1 MSAMENT
8 SHEHPANDAGSA
20 IHDYSNLYKDYQLPY
35 YDHAADVANINVLD
49 QQVHGD
55 LGVIYKERWM
65 MGDEAQTEYNVLRCQ
80 AAEPRTDV
88 WAVKDLAWSTQ
99 LEGLNTDVARKI
111 MRIGMNAIIKGPE
124 LHNAIKLSESA
135 YNTHAILDGYQK
147 LGYLDAQHIA
157 VEGYSRGSMIGFGTN
172 AYAEQFDRK
181 VIYSNLTDPCMALGI
196 HADAETVKKAISLPV
211 DLGLLGAAALQGV
224 LANPNRGR
232 HLLKTIDFSAEGA
245 AQFVRTGRHLLNG
258 EAGMMASKTPL
269 DMKATI
275 AFFRRS
281 EANDEPVYRQLL
293 AGREYVRFVQP
304 EGGHGGGI
312 DSRIIGNVAV
322 RMGRLVDQLEEGRVP
337 DEIDYQKILYG
348 DKPITDL

>member
-1 MSAMENT
+1 MSAMKNASREQ
-8 SHEHPANDAGSA
+8 PLDDAGIA
-20 IHDYSNLYKDYQLPY
+20 VHDYSKIYDDYELPY
-35 YDHAADVANINVLD
+35 YNHAADVANLDIVD
-49 QQVHGD
+49 QQTHDG
-55 LGVIYKERWM
+55 LGVIYKERWI
-65 MGDEAQTEYNVLRCQ
+65 MGDEAQTAYNVLRCQ
-80 AAEPRTDV
+80 AAEQRTDV

-111 MRIGMNAIIKGPE
+111 MRLGMNAVIKGPE
-124 LHNAIKLSESA
+124 LHNAIRLSESA

-147 LGYLDAQHIA
+147 LGYMDASHVA

-196 HADAETVKKAISLPV
+196 HADSETVKKAINLPQ
-211 DLGLLGAAALQGV
+211 DILYLGAAALKGV
-224 LANPNRGR
+224 LDNPNRGK

-245 AQFVRTGRHLLNG
+245 AQFVRTGRYLLNG
-258 EAGMMASKTPL
+258 EAGMMASKTPM

-275 AFFRRS
+275 AFFRHS
-281 EANDEPVYRQLL
+281 EANDEVVYRQLL
-293 AGREYVRFVQP
+293 EGRKDVRFVQP

-322 RMGRLVDQLEEGRVP
+322 RMGRLVDQLEEGRSP
-337 DEIDYQKILYG
+337 EEIDYQKILYG
-348 DKPITDL
+348 DKPRADL